1 MSAEVVV
8 VGSIGMDLIFRAP
21 RLPRV
26 AETLLGRSFATA
38 AGGKGGNQ
46 AVAAARLGAGVA
58 MVACVGDDDNGR
70 VLRAGLEGDGI
81 DCSAMRTMADDP
93 TGTALI
99 LVDDDGNNAIVIVPG
114 AYGRLSPEIVA
125 EHSALLDAAKFV
137 VCQLEVPADTVAWT
151 IKYAHAAGAK
161 VVLNPAPVLG
171 PLPAD
176 WFGAIDYLIPN
187 EVEAE
192 YLSGIAVNSP
202 ESAQAAARH
211 LRAAGAANVLV
222 TLGAKGVFAATD
234 DGVERHFPANPVK
247 AVDSTAA
254 GDVFVGGFVA
264 SLAAGG
270 SVADAFGF
278 GQAAAALSVTRHGA
292 QPSIPRFDEIVTKG
306 A

>member
-1 MSAEVVV
+1 MKAEVVM
-8 VGSIGMDLIFRAP
+8 VGSLGMDLIFQVP

-26 AETLLGRSFATA
+26 AETLLSRSFSTA
-38 AGGKGGNQ
+38 GGGKGGNQ
-46 AVAAARLGAGVA
+46 AVAAARLGAKVA
-58 MVACVGDDDNGR
+58 MVACVGDDENGR
-70 VLRAGLEGDGI
+70 ILRATLEGDGI

-99 LVDDDGNNAIVIVPG
+99 IVDDDGNNAILIAPG

-125 EHSALLDAAKFV
+125 GHASLLDAAKFV
-137 VCQLEVPADTVAWT
+137 VCQLEVPAETVAWT
-151 IKYAHAAGAK
+151 IRHAHAAGAK

-171 PLPAD
+171 PLPTD
-176 WFGAIDYLIPN
+176 WFGVIDYLIPN

-192 YLSGIAVNSP
+192 FLTGIAVTSP
-202 ESAQAAARH
+202 VSAQAAARH

-222 TLGAKGVFAATD
+222 TLGAKGVFAATE
-234 DGVERHFPANPVK
+234 DGVERHFPATPVA
-247 AVDSTAA
+247 AVDTTAA

-264 SLAAGG
+264 SLAAGR
-270 SVADAFGF
+270 SVADAVGF

-292 QPSIPRFDEIVTKG
+292 QPSIPRLEEIMQQD